1 MVATPQVAGAWVPG
15 RPFPGLSGAGRR
27 SSGVL
32 SAIVTVPEHSQCSF
46 SSKTGS
52 IQSTS
57 QKRTKLFLASRI
69 WLPHPACTEGATQGE
84 RTATPRARPR
94 SGVRPGDAPE
104 TSPAA
109 SRNREFSEQSRWQ
122 APKQCDTRPNG
133 GKKPTARTR
142 TGQHKATSENPDKA
156 VPAQRRKPQQT
167 GTRPTARTRTG
178 PARDH
183 RREPGQSGTGA
194 TAETTTNRYKANA
207 RNRSRPVQ
215 GQRRE
220 PGAKGGPPGGSGG
233 SPPRASTPRGSPGNW
248 PRGPVNSVN
257 YRVGEEGFEPSRPFG
272 HTDLNRARLPFRHPP
287 WAGSKG

>member
-1 MVATPQVAGAWVPG
+1 VPG

-94 SGVRPGDAPE
+94 SGVRPGDAPQ

-156 VPAQRRKPQQT
+156 
-167 GTRPTARTRTG
+167 GTG
-178 PARDH
+178 P
-183 RREPGQSGTGA
+183 P
-194 TAETTTNRYKANA
+194 AETTTNRYKANGENQDGAGTRPPA
-207 RNRSRPVQ
+207 RTRTKRYRRNGGNHNKPVQ
-215 GQRRE
+215 GQREKPQQTGTR
-220 PGAKGGPPGGSGG
+220 PKARTGSQGWAAGGFRGVAPPGQHSARISGKLAQ
-233 SPPRASTPRGSPGNW
+233 RACEQRELSRG
-248 PRGPVNSVN
+248 RG
-257 YRVGEEGFEPSRPFG
+257 GI
-272 HTDLNRARLPFRHPP
+272 
-287 WAGSKG
+287 